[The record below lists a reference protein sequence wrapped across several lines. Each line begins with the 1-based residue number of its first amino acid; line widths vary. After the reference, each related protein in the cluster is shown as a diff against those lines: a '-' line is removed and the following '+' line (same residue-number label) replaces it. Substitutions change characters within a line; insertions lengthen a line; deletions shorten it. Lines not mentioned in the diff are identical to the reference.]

1 MIVKGLSTIVCSL
14 ARRDIPPTHSPAAP
28 GMIGPAG
35 TGESQGGVTV
45 TEPLPS
51 PSRRR
56 ETGTSSAR
64 ALLLTVLGE
73 FVHPRHS
80 SVWTATL
87 LDALGAVGVEEK
99 SARQALARAAGEELL
114 TSSRHGRRVL
124 WELTPDGATLL
135 EEGTRRIYGFMRER
149 HPWDGRWLVLSV
161 PIPETQRQLRHRLR
175 TRLTWLGLGSP
186 TSGLWVTPDDTKA
199 AAVHAVV
206 RDLGLEAQAFAW
218 VGPASGIGDESRL
231 LADAWDLAD
240 VEDRYLEFL
249 ETFELRAPGSPED
262 SFVAQVEMVQQW
274 RRFPFLDPDLPAELL
289 DHDWP
294 GPRAAAA
301 FHDRHAH
308 WHAAAQAHWD
318 RLDAAAGPKP

>member
-1 MIVKGLSTIVCSL
+1 
-14 ARRDIPPTHSPAAP
+14 
-28 GMIGPAG
+28 
-35 TGESQGGVTV
+35 V
-45 TEPLPS
+45 TEPLPAA
-51 PSRRR
+51 SRRR
-56 ETGTSSAR
+56 EIGVASAR
-64 ALLLTVLGE
+64 SLLLTVLGE

-87 LDALGAVGVEEK
+87 LDALGAVGVEQK
-99 SARQALARAAGEELL
+99 SARQALSRTASEGLL

-124 WELTPDGATLL
+124 WELTPEGAQLL

-186 TSGLWVTPDDTKA
+186 TSGLWVSPDTTKS
-199 AAVHAVV
+199 AAVHDVV
-206 RDLGLEAQAFAW
+206 RRLGLETRAFAW
-218 VGPASGIGDESRL
+218 IGPASGIGDEGTL
-231 LADAWDLAD
+231 LTSAWDLAD
-240 VEDRYLEFL
+240 VEDRYLAFL
-249 ETFELRAPGSPED
+249 QTFGSLDAASPAD
-262 SFVAQVEMVQQW
+262 AFVAQVEMVQAW

-301 FHDRHAH
+301 FHDRHTT
-308 WHAAAQAHWD
+308 WHRQAQAEWD
-318 RLDAAAGPKP
+318 RLDAAAGPKA